1 MKFTNPKE
9 LVGKI
14 VKSVYSRDPSRVD
27 IYFVSGIFDS
37 NSGKYKWFNIL
48 FLKSHN
54 QYEVGHPD
62 SIETDS
68 LLKSLNG
75 EYQGTGHRYD
85 WYVVEGKR

>member
-14 VKSVYSRDPSRVD
+14 VKSVYSCDPSRVD

-37 NSGKYKWFNIL
+37 QSGKSKWFNIL

-62 SIETDS
+62 SIETDV

-75 EYQGTGHRYD
+75 EHQGIGPRYD
-85 WYVVEGKR
+85 WCVVEGKR